1 MAAAPLAPVP
11 AAYEGL
17 WRRRVIHRSSGV
29 SDTSTRVWWCQS
41 ARFHIDLRIPAGRP
55 EVADRAALAAL
66 ADGPLNAT
74 ALAAFGA
81 QIAFAGTTVVDGDR
95 CEWRPEIAFPCVGD
109 DLDAGTMR
117 FDAPDRLHEAGLDGS
132 YTEDWERAHGG
143 PVAGLRLAAADG
155 RPDIAYLLAG
165 ASWLAFAHGTPTLVY
180 APAAPAWS
188 EFCIAEPGADGGWT
202 IVASNA
208 PWREG
213 TRLFDGAPIDVAG
226 VAAMTAGAIVALPG
240 HGNWRITDA
249 A

>member
-1 MAAAPLAPVP
+1 MAPAPIAPVP

-55 EVADRAALAAL
+55 DVAGRAALATL
-66 ADGPLNAT
+66 ADGPLNDGL
-74 ALAAFGA
+74 LAAFGA
-81 QIAFAGTTVVDGDR
+81 QIAFAGTTLVAGDR

-132 YTEDWERAHGG
+132 YTEDWERARGG

-165 ASWLAFAHGTPTLVY
+165 ASWLAFAHGMPTLAY
-180 APAAPAWS
+180 APAADAWS
-188 EFCIAEPGADGGWT
+188 EFCIAEPSPGGGWT
-202 IVASNA
+202 IVAANA
-208 PWREG
+208 PWLEG
-213 TRLFDGAPIDVAG
+213 TRLFDGAGIDHARLQ
-226 VAAMTAGAIVALPG
+226 AAQDGDLLALPG
-240 HGNWRITDA
+240 RGSWRVSGC
-249 A
+249 